1 MASSYNKPSPLVRAS
16 AATLAAVI
24 ILGSVA
30 SSSAAAAGKDLK
42 LPVDARPMTAF
53 ELYQLYRDKSWQ
65 WPDGAGQMQDANR
78 RFAAWVDGK
87 EGKSW
92 AEGRWSVSDAG
103 RMCFEATWY
112 AANGKF
118 PAKTCFL
125 HRILNET
132 VYQKREPGGAWFIF
146 RHAAAKDADEAK
158 KLIASDLVTERLS
171 IVKATLNTSKA
182 ELKKEAVQ

>member
-1 MASSYNKPSPLVRAS
+1 MVSLYNKPRALIRLG

-24 ILGSVA
+24 ALGSVA
-30 SSSAAAAGKDLK
+30 SSSAVAASKGLK
-42 LPVDARPMTAF
+42 LPVDARPMTAY
-53 ELYQLYRDKSWQ
+53 ELYQLYRDKNWQ

-78 RFAAWVDGK
+78 HFAAWVDGK
-87 EGKSW
+87 GGKSW

-146 RHAAAKDADEAK
+146 RHAAAKDADEAQ
-158 KLIASDLVTERLS
+158 KLVANDLVTERLS
-171 IVKATLNTSKA
+171 IVKATLSTSKA